1 MSASVDAPHACAV
14 AHTTTTATNNKSNGS
29 AASASSSLAKEVPV
43 SSGRPQRRVPPPSTS
58 HTSAQTPRTSSLD
71 GGDVPAEVTRFI
83 SECRNLCSNATNKES
98 TTSAQALLERIG
110 IIFNQYSHIKSHH
123 PTFKDV
129 VKPLVLEVDGLRR
142 SARQQVAS
150 PIVNPT
156 PIPASPAKEVPL
168 PNDDAPLTPR
178 NEQQQDPFTPSG
190 DEPKGPTTSTITNTS
205 TSSTPDHTPLMPTIP
220 SVLVTMRRGR
230 KTAQP
235 LPKIPGQTLEG
246 ILRNGIHR
254 TPNPYIHLIAHPPPG
269 LLGDYLSS
277 IWAKLVIAIE
287 QTLQKKIQS
296 LSYLNGKYRLNFLP
310 TQTPADK
317 SISVL
322 VEGYRYDFATTT
334 KTLRAIN
341 PGSVLLLTDR
351 IHFTPTAPQEKG
363 KITWRILGYHMCDRC
378 GAQNHDVNLCPFT
391 SAEQR
396 MQLAASSKQ
405 RSRRQRKRRRP
416 PLTTIKPPD
425 HD

>member
-1 MSASVDAPHACAV
+1 MTAKACPPSVDI
-14 AHTTTTATNNKSNGS
+14 AHKRANPTDIVTRWWRR
-29 AASASSSLAKEVPV
+29 
-43 SSGRPQRRVPPPSTS
+43 SSGGDAFHQR
-58 HTSAQTPRTSSLD
+58 
-71 GGDVPAEVTRFI
+71 
-83 SECRNLCSNATNKES
+83 
-98 TTSAQALLERIG
+98 
-110 IIFNQYSHIKSHH
+110 SHH
-123 PTFKDV
+123 PTFKDA
-129 VKPLVLEVDGLRR
+129 VKPLALEVDGLCR

-178 NEQQQDPFTPSG
+178 DEQQQDPFTLSG
-190 DEPKGPTTSTITNTS
+190 DEPKGPTTSTITSTS

-220 SVLVTMRRGR
+220 SVSVTTRR
-230 KTAQP
+230 
-235 LPKIPGQTLEG
+235 EG

-254 TPNPYIHLIAHPPPG
+254 APDPYIHLIARPPPG

-277 IWAKLVIAIE
+277 VRAKLVVAIE

-322 VEGYRYDFATTT
+322 VEGYRYDFVTTT
-334 KTLRAIN
+334 KTLMVRMAVVPSGDDDEAVLAQVVPYMGDCGPLTQVLIPN
-341 PGSVLLLTDR
+341 SPTSSSQWDMPFYTISPEGSVLLLTDS
-351 IHFTPTAPQEKG
+351 IHFTPSAPQEKG

-405 RSRRQRKRRRP
+405 RSRQRKRHHP
-416 PLTTIKPPD
+416 PPTTITPPD